1 MQYKIKQIIKS
12 SSVTEADKVVF
23 DTNNSNDSEMNGSSV
38 YALGVQGAKGA
49 TFKINNTNTIRL
61 GPSEIYEIEFS
72 PEEKI
77 FFEKVEVGNSNGADM
92 IFDIKY
98 IK

>member
-12 SSVTEADKVVF
+12 SSVTGAEVVF
-23 DTNNSNDSEMNGSSV
+23 DTNDSNDSEMNGSSV

-49 TFKINNTNTIRL
+49 TFKINDNTIRL
-61 GPSEIYEIEFS
+61 GPSEIYEIEFP

-77 FFEKVEVGNSNGADM
+77 FFEKVEVGSFNGADM